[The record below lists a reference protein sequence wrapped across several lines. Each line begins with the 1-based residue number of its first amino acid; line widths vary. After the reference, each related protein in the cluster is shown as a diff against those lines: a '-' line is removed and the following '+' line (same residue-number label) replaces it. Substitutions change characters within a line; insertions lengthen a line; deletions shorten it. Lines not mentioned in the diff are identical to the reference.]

1 MSFEILKKHLV
12 KEAVPVKK
20 APSKVEPAKIAV
32 PSGLYEDCPFCK
44 RKLNK
49 EQLEKDLFVCHHC
62 EKPLRLRSVDRI
74 LMTVDPGSFN
84 ERGKGYITLN
94 PFFDKTYDDKI
105 IENKQK
111 TSLED
116 AFIYGSARIDS
127 ENCVIGVLDSHF
139 MMGSM
144 GSVVGEK
151 VTKAIEYAY
160 LKKYPLIIFVAS
172 GGARMQEGIFSL
184 MQMAK
189 TSSALHLL
197 DQAGLLFVSV
207 LTDPTMGGVTASFAM
222 LGDIILAEPKALI
235 GFAGPRVIEQTIKET
250 LPEGFQTSEFL
261 LKKGFID
268 KIVPRKDLK
277 TVLGRILHYH
287 A

>member
-1 MSFEILKKHLV
+1 MSFDILQKHLI
-12 KEAVPVKK
+12 KEIKPKPTKTKTQTPIPVKI
-20 APSKVEPAKIAV
+20 PQ
-32 PSGLYEDCPFCK
+32 GLYEDCPFCE

-49 EQLEKDLFVCHHC
+49 EQLENNFFVCHHC
-62 EKPLRLRSVDRI
+62 EKPLRLRSIDR
-74 LMTVDPGSFN
+74 LNMTVDPGSFI
-84 ERGKGYITLN
+84 EKGKGYITLN

-127 ENCVIGVLDSHF
+127 EPCVIGVLDSHF

-151 VTKAIEYAY
+151 VTKAVEYAY

-189 TSSALHLL
+189 TSSALYLL

-261 LKKGFID
+261 LKKGFVD

-277 TVLGRILHYH
+277 DVLGRILHYH